1 MRMVHLIRGRVHTS
15 AACSTNRY
23 PHPKDELR
31 GSNDREPNRD
41 RNVFQ
46 HHGVYPATTS
56 SGVNSGPLVKKGK
69 STPKGYRHL
78 REEGTK
84 GKREEGVPRA
94 FFAPGYMR
102 ILVW

>member
-41 RNVFQ
+41 RNVLQ
-46 HHGVYPATTS
+46 HHGVYPAMTF

-69 STPKGYRHL
+69 SPPEGYRHL

-84 GKREEGVPRA
+84 GKRGEGVPRA

-102 ILVW
+102 ILVR